1 MTGRLGARIPVRSVR
16 AGGVRPD
23 GSGPVSLGNVPFSW
37 RDPLAA
43 WASARVQTQ
52 DGAPR
57 CVTPSLWSSGAWLAA
72 RRPFQQPRGLPLHS
86 HPSLRLLEFMNSP

>member
-16 AGGVRPD
+16 AGGVHPD
-23 GSGPVSLGNVPFSW
+23 GSGPVSLGNVLFSW

-43 WASARVQTQ
+43 WASARVQRQ

-57 CVTPSLWSSGAWLAA
+57 WVTPSLWSSGAWLAA
-72 RRPFQQPRGLPLHS
+72 RHPFQQPRGPPFTPTLLCGCW
-86 HPSLRLLEFMNSP
+86 SL